1 MNAKAENGAIKRAVM
16 GGQIMDLL
24 QLQYFC
30 EAAKREH
37 ITRAAEALHIT
48 QPTLSKVISRLE
60 GELDCP
66 LFSRSGK
73 HVHLTPYGKVL
84 LHHTEKVFDQLQ
96 QLQAELTDL
105 KEGCSGSIRIGSCF
119 PPRDPPQIWKMTS
132 EFMREQPNI
141 GIGILQLPPE
151 NLRQSLYSHE
161 IDIALTTMPIV
172 GKGIQWIHLYD
183 EPMGVIIAKDHPLAQ
198 KEVLSLSELS
208 EFSFICNDMNSDEG
222 NLTRTFCQM
231 AGFEP
236 AIVYAA
242 SITTLIR
249 HAVSAGTSVSF
260 ITPSVVSDQEASED
274 NIAFRP
280 LSESYCIRQYGIA
293 ILSNVYHTNALR
305 RYLQTILSAFG
316 ITELP
321 F

>member
-1 MNAKAENGAIKRAVM
+1 MVRYRARRWEQM
-16 GGQIMDLL
+16 MDLL
-24 QLQYFC
+24 QLQYFR

-37 ITRAAEALHIT
+37 ITQAAEALHIT
-48 QPTLSKVISRLE
+48 QPTLSKIIARLE
-60 GELDCP
+60 GELGCP
-66 LFSRSGK
+66 LFSRLGK
-73 HVHLTPYGKVL
+73 NVQLTPYGKVL
-84 LHHTEKVFDQLQ
+84 LHHTEKVLDQLQ

-105 KEGCSGSIRIGSCF
+105 KEGYSGSIRIGSCL

-132 EFMREQPNI
+132 DFMREQPKL
-141 GIGILQLPPE
+141 GIGILQLPPA
-151 NLRQSLYSHE
+151 NLRQSLYDHE
-161 IDIALTTMPIV
+161 IDIALTTVPIV

-222 NLTRTFCQM
+222 NLTRTCCQM
-231 AGFEP
+231 AGFDP

-242 SITTLIR
+242 SIPALIR

-260 ITPSVVSDQEASED
+260 ITPSVAYDREVRDDD
-274 NIAFRP
+274 NIVFRP
-280 LSESYCIRQYGIA
+280 LSESYCIRRYGIA
-293 ILSNVYHTNALR
+293 ILSNVYHTNALKH
-305 RYLQTILSAFG
+305 YLQTILSAFG

-321 F
+321 

>member
-1 MNAKAENGAIKRAVM
+1 
-16 GGQIMDLL
+16 MDLL

-30 EAAKREH
+30 DAAKREH
-37 ITRAAEALHIT
+37 ITRSAEALHIT

-60 GELDCP
+60 RELDCP
-66 LFSRSGK
+66 LFFRSGK
-73 HVHLTPYGKVL
+73 HVRLTPYGKVL
-84 LHHTEKVFDQLQ
+84 LHHAEKVFDQLQ
-96 QLQAELTDL
+96 QLQTELTDL

-119 PPRDPPQIWKMTS
+119 PPREPPKIWELTGD
-132 EFMREQPNI
+132 FIREQPNI
-141 GIGILQLPPE
+141 GMGILQLPPA
-151 NLRQSLYSHE
+151 NLRQALYGHE

-222 NLTRTFCQM
+222 NLTRTCCQM

-236 AIVYAA
+236 TIVYAA
-242 SITTLIR
+242 AVPALIR
-249 HAVSAGTSVSF
+249 YAVGAGTSVSF
-260 ITPSVVSDQEASED
+260 ITRSVAYDREPREDD
-274 NIAFRP
+274 NIVFRP
-280 LSESYCIRQYGIA
+280 LSESYCVRQYGIA